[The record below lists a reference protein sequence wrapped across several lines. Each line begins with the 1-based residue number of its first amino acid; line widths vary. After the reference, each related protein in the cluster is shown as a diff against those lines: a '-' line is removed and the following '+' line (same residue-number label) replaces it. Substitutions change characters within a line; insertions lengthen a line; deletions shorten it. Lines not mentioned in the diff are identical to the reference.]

1 MTGQSAKTERDNRG
15 LKPGTKHSGSF
26 KPGDPR
32 FQKKMVMFGEDGKP
46 ISISQLARNDTRL
59 ALDLIR
65 QVLPDEKQPLD
76 RRLHCAKMLINLG
89 WAAAPRAIVSS
100 VTHHQGNLPS
110 TQALMH
116 ALETGEP
123 LQLAPAEDPNT
134 IDMDANSLVK
144 GAANPVDIYAD
155 TDRSQ

>member
-1 MTGQSAKTERDNRG
+1 MSLQKAIGQKKRG
-15 LKPGTKHSGSF
+15 MRKGQTHSGSF
-26 KPGDPR
+26 KAGVADPR
-32 FQKKMVMFGEDGKP
+32 RMTKMMYDENGDA
-46 ISISQLARNDTRL
+46 ISVSQLARNDTRL

-65 QVLPDEKQPLD
+65 KVIPDESL
-76 RRLHCAKMLINLG
+76 RLELRLTAAKTLVNLG